1 MRILVISQYFYPENF
16 RINDF
21 VESLKANGNNISVIT
36 AIPNY
41 PSGKKFGKF
50 KLFKDK
56 YRGIELIR
64 VPIFLRG
71 NNRFS
76 LFLNYFSFLISTLI
90 CYPFFFGFKKFDYI
104 LCPLYSPPT
113 NGFIGLFVSYLSRG
127 KLILWVQDL
136 WPDSLSVTTKSMPL
150 FVLNVI
156 NKFMKI
162 LYKKSSVIFVQS
174 EMFVDEIKKF
184 SIDENKI
191 FYLPNW
197 AENIFKN
204 QTNTE
209 GILKNDQKSILFA
222 GNIGEAQN
230 IEFIIELI
238 KHSRSLKIKW
248 VFAGDGSKF
257 KWLKDNIN
265 KNDLDELVEIL
276 GRRPLEEMPNLFHEN
291 NFMLVSLKFDEIINK
306 TLPGKVQSYMLCK
319 KPIIGIISGET
330 KRVIED
336 SKCGIVLD
344 PNNIDSSINKLRD
357 FLKLS
362 DAKHNEMGK
371 NGYDFYNKNFDKDV
385 LIRKF
390 ENILKQ

>member
-21 VESLKANGNNISVIT
+21 VESLKSNGNNISVIT

-56 YRGIELIR
+56 YKGIELIR

-71 NNRFS
+71 NNKFT
-76 LFLNYFSFLISTLI
+76 LFLNYFSFLISALI

-150 FVLNVI
+150 LVLNTI

-204 QTNTE
+204 QTNAE
-209 GILKNDQKSILFA
+209 GILKNDHRSILFA

-248 VFAGDGSKF
+248 VFAGDGSKY

-265 KNDLDELVEIL
+265 KNDLGEFVEIL
-276 GRRPLEEMPNLFHEN
+276 GRRPLEEMPHLFHEN

-362 DAKHNEMGK
+362 DAKHYEMGK
-371 NGYDFYNKNFDKDV
+371 NGYDFYNKNFDKDF

>member
-1 MRILVISQYFYPENF
+1 
-16 RINDF
+16 
-21 VESLKANGNNISVIT
+21 
-36 AIPNY
+36 
-41 PSGKKFGKF
+41 
-50 KLFKDK
+50 
-56 YRGIELIR
+56 
-64 VPIFLRG
+64 
-71 NNRFS
+71 
-76 LFLNYFSFLISTLI
+76 
-90 CYPFFFGFKKFDYI
+90 
-104 LCPLYSPPT
+104 
-113 NGFIGLFVSYLSRG
+113 
-127 KLILWVQDL
+127 
-136 WPDSLSVTTKSMPL
+136 
-150 FVLNVI
+150 
-156 NKFMKI
+156 MKI

-184 SIDENKI
+184 SIDDNKI

-204 QTNTE
+204 QTNPK
-209 GILKNDQKSILFA
+209 GNLKNDQKSILFA

-248 VFAGDGSKF
+248 VFAGDGSKY

-265 KNDLDELVEIL
+265 KNDLGELVEIL

-330 KRVIED
+330 KRVIEA

-344 PNNIDSSINKLRD
+344 PNNIDNSINKLKD